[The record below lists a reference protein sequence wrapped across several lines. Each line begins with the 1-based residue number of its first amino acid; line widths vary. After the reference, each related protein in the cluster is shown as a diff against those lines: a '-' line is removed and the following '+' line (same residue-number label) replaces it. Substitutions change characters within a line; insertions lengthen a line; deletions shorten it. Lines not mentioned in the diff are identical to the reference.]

1 MRSEVNCPNRLDPF
15 TIHLPDQEMIQSV
28 SLNVAA
34 LLILWASLMR
44 FFSLFKPGPK
54 KCPARIMRF
63 FFFFLGGGCC
73 SCVLMVNL
81 KAATT

>member
-1 MRSEVNCPNRLDPF
+1 MAASLDVRTLRVRVPN
-15 TIHLPDQEMIQSV
+15 
-28 SLNVAA
+28 NVAA

-54 KCPARIMRF
+54 KCPAQIMRF
-63 FFFFLGGGCC
+63 FFGGGVLGGCC